1 MLSDVN
7 LQYQYQYMKQMVI
20 DKAHNV
26 YKSHTICSLQL
37 GILH

>member
-1 MLSDVN
+1 
-7 LQYQYQYMKQMVI
+7 MKQMVI